1 MKKQL
6 KFTLALALSLALLFS
21 LGAAAFADTAE
32 DGLPLEYVSY
42 GVGLPDPAPVDMHEL
57 GAEDITL
64 EGVSYDARTEDGHI
78 YIRLSDLAAAK
89 LLRESRDKA
98 AELGLDY
105 AKIYITDGVIFAK
118 DTGNADEVKEVQ
130 GLISAL
136 KQGAAIGISVDDIF
150 DLGNAGDVKLH
161 VKIRGFAYG
170 DAGSGAAPASSGGS
184 TGEKRALDVKALD
197 KEKSIERPEVTTV
210 YFYYYGLTGY
220 DTVLYDD
227 SEGVCY
233 SEGEDGGNIDLGGGN
248 IDLDGGDIDG
258 GLIGG
263 DEEEPVKPD
272 IKTQRAFQLGLA
284 LAYSQKDI
292 GDGVQYYVWINGK
305 NIKIPPL
312 NSVGGWLYDEGSFPA
327 KDASGMTGDELL
339 KSGIMGGLTNKD
351 FDSDSRS
358 TVETVEI
365 KITTDAAGN
374 NVVKKIDFKN
384 VTPGQDDVLD
394 YNKDSNSY
402 VIKDVAPDG
411 YEKDTS
417 GEYKA
422 FDPSD
427 AFVPKDKNMDVPNDA
442 IDNSDVTINVR
453 DDIIFDDL
461 EPKCY

>member
-105 AKIYITDGVIFAK
+105 AKIYIADGVIFAK

-220 DTVLYDD
+220 DTVLDIS
-227 SEGVCY
+227 SELDCY
-233 SEGEDGGNIDLGGGN
+233 SEGEDGSDIDLGGGN
-248 IDLDGGDIDG
+248 IDLDGGDI

-263 DEEEPVKPD
+263 DDEEEPVKPE
-272 IKTQRAFQLGLA
+272 IKTQRAFSLGLA

-305 NIKIPPL
+305 NIKIP
-312 NSVGGWLYDEGSFPA
+312 NGKGEWLYDEGSFPA

-358 TVETVEI
+358 TVETVKI
-365 KITTDAAGN
+365 KVTTDAAGN
-374 NVVKKIDFKN
+374 NVVKTIDFKN
-384 VTPGQDDVLD
+384 VTPKAEEVLD
-394 YNKDSNSY
+394 YNTDSNTY
-402 VIKDVAPDG
+402 VIKDKAPEG

-417 GEYKA
+417 GAY
-422 FDPSD
+422 PSD

-453 DDIIFDDL
+453 DDIIFDEL
-461 EPKCY
+461 EPECH

>member
-105 AKIYITDGVIFAK
+105 AKIYIADGVIFAK

-170 DAGSGAAPASSGGS
+170 DAGSGTAPASSGGS

-197 KEKSIERPEVTTV
+197 KEKSIERPEVTTI

-220 DTVLYDD
+220 DTVLDD
-227 SEGVCY
+227 GSEWDCY
-233 SEGEDGGNIDLGGGN
+233 SEGEDGGDIDLGGG
-248 IDLDGGDIDG
+248 D
-258 GLIGG
+258 
-263 DEEEPVKPD
+263 DEEDVPPD
-272 IKTQRAFQLGLA
+272 IKTQRAFWLGLA

-292 GDGVQYYVWINGK
+292 DDGVQYYVWINGK

-312 NSVGGWLYDEGSFPA
+312 NSEGEWLDDEGSFLA
-327 KDASGMTGDELL
+327 KDASGLTGNELL
-339 KSGIMGGLTNKD
+339 NSDIMGGLTNKD
-351 FDSDSRS
+351 FYFDSLP
-358 TVETVEI
+358 TVEI

-374 NVVKKIDFKN
+374 NVVKTIDFNN
-384 VTPGQDDVLD
+384 VTPKAEEVLD
-394 YNKDSNSY
+394 YNEDSNSY
-402 VIKDVAPDG
+402 VIKKDAPEG

-417 GEYKA
+417 GEYNA
-422 FDPSD
+422 FEPSD
-427 AFVPKDKNMDVPNDA
+427 AFVPEDKNMDVPPDA
-442 IDNSDVTINVR
+442 IDSSDVTIDVR

-461 EPKCY
+461 EPKKS

>member
-105 AKIYITDGVIFAK
+105 AKIYIADGVIFAK

-170 DAGSGAAPASSGGS
+170 DAGNGAAPASSGGS

-197 KEKSIERPEVTTV
+197 KERSIERPEVTTV

-220 DTVLYDD
+220 DTVFDYGPELD
-227 SEGVCY
+227 CY
-233 SEGEDGGNIDLGGGN
+233 SEGEDGGDIDLG
-248 IDLDGGDIDG
+248 G

-272 IKTQRAFQLGLA
+272 ITRQRAFMLSLA

-292 GDGVQYYVWINGK
+292 DDGVQYYVWINGE

-312 NSVGGWLYDEGSFPA
+312 NSEGEWLDDEGSFPA
-327 KDASGMTGDELL
+327 KDASGLTRNELL
-339 KSGIMGGLTNKD
+339 NSDIMGGLTNKD
-351 FDSDSRS
+351 FDFDSLP
-358 TVETVEI
+358 TVEI

-374 NVVKKIDFKN
+374 NVIKTIDFKN
-384 VTPGQDDVLD
+384 VTPTADEVLD
-394 YNKDSNSY
+394 YNKDNNTY
-402 VIKDVAPDG
+402 VIKDEAPEG
-411 YEKDTS
+411 YERDTS
-417 GEYKA
+417 GEYNA

-427 AFVPKDKNMDVPNDA
+427 AFVPKDKNMDVPDDA
-442 IDNSDVTINVR
+442 IDSSDVTVDVR

-461 EPKCY
+461 EPKKS

>member
-105 AKIYITDGVIFAK
+105 AKIYIADGVIFAK

-170 DAGSGAAPASSGGS
+170 DAGNGAAPASSGGS

-248 IDLDGGDIDG
+248 IDLDGGDI

-263 DEEEPVKPD
+263 DNEDEPVKPD
-272 IKTQRAFQLGLA
+272 IKTQRAFMLSLA

-312 NSVGGWLYDEGSFPA
+312 NSEGKWLDDEGSFLA
-327 KDASGMTGDELL
+327 KDASGKTGNELL
-339 KSGIMGGLTNKD
+339 NSDIMGGLTNTDFD
-351 FDSDSRS
+351 FDSLP
-358 TVETVEI
+358 TVEI

-384 VTPGQDDVLD
+384 VTPGPNEVLD
-394 YNKDSNSY
+394 YKADNNTY
-402 VIKDVAPDG
+402 VIKDVAPEG
-411 YEKDTS
+411 YEPDNKRT
-417 GEYKA
+417 Y
-422 FDPSD
+422 DPSD
-427 AFVPKDKNMDVPNDA
+427 AFVPKDKNMDVPVDA
-442 IDNSDVTINVR
+442 IDNSDVTIDVR

-461 EPKCY
+461 NPKMS

>member
-89 LLRESRDKA
+89 LLRESRDRA

-105 AKIYITDGVIFAK
+105 AKIYIADGVIFAK

-136 KQGAAIGISVDDIF
+136 KQGASIGISVDDIF

-170 DAGSGAAPASSGGS
+170 DAGNGAAPASSGGS

-233 SEGEDGGNIDLGGGN
+233 SEGEDGGNIDLGGG
-248 IDLDGGDIDG
+248 
-258 GLIGG
+258 
-263 DEEEPVKPD
+263 DEEEPVKPA
-272 IKTQRAFQLGLA
+272 ITRQRAFMLSLA

-292 GDGVQYYVWINGK
+292 DDGVQYYVWINGK
-305 NIKIPPL
+305 NITIPSL
-312 NSVGGWLYDEGSFPA
+312 NGGVEWLDDEGSFLA
-327 KDASGMTGDELL
+327 KDASGMTESDLFNN
-339 KSGIMGGLTNKD
+339 SDIMGSLTNKD
-351 FDSDSRS
+351 FDFDSLS
-358 TVETVEI
+358 TVKI

-374 NVVKKIDFKN
+374 NVVKTIDFNN
-384 VTPGQDDVLD
+384 VTPKEEEVLD
-394 YNKDSNSY
+394 YNADSNTY
-402 VIKDVAPDG
+402 VIKDEAPKG
-411 YEKDTS
+411 YEPDNKHT
-417 GEYKA
+417 Y
-422 FDPSD
+422 DPSD
-427 AFVPKDKNMDVPNDA
+427 AFVPKDKNMDVPDDA
-442 IDNSDVTINVR
+442 INSSDVTIDVR

-461 EPKCY
+461 EPKMS

>member
-105 AKIYITDGVIFAK
+105 AKIYIADGVIFAK

-170 DAGSGAAPASSGGS
+170 DAGSGAAPAPSDGS
-184 TGEKRALDVKALD
+184 AGEKRALDVKALD
-197 KEKSIERPEVTTV
+197 MEKSIERPEVTTV
-210 YFYYYGLTGY
+210 YFHYYGLTGY
-220 DTVLYDD
+220 DTVLD
-227 SEGVCY
+227 SDVRCY
-233 SEGEDGGNIDLGGGN
+233 SEGEDGGDIDFGGEDGGNIDLGGG
-248 IDLDGGDIDG
+248 
-258 GLIGG
+258 
-263 DEEEPVKPD
+263 DEEEPV
-272 IKTQRAFQLGLA
+272 ITRQRAFMLSLA

-292 GDGVQYYVWINGK
+292 DDGVQYYVWINGK
-305 NIKIPPL
+305 NIEIPPL
-312 NSVGGWLYDEGSFPA
+312 NGKGDWLHDEGSFLA
-327 KDASGMTGDELL
+327 KDASGKTGNELF
-339 KSGIMGGLTNKD
+339 KSDDIMNGLTNKD
-351 FDSDSRS
+351 FDFDSLS
-358 TVETVEI
+358 TVKI
-365 KITTDAAGN
+365 KVTTDAAGN
-374 NVVKKIDFKN
+374 NVVKTIDFNN
-384 VTPGQDDVLD
+384 VTPEEKEVLD

-402 VIKDVAPDG
+402 AIKDDAPEG

-417 GEYKA
+417 GKYNA

-427 AFVPKDKNMDVPNDA
+427 AFVPEDKNMDVPPDA
-442 IDNSDVTINVR
+442 INSSDVTIDVR

>member
-105 AKIYITDGVIFAK
+105 AKIYIADGVIFAK

-220 DTVLYDD
+220 DTVFDYG
-227 SEGVCY
+227 SEWDCY
-233 SEGEDGGNIDLGGGN
+233 SEGEDGGDIDLG
-248 IDLDGGDIDG
+248 G

-263 DEEEPVKPD
+263 DEEEPVKQPD

-312 NSVGGWLYDEGSFPA
+312 NSEGEWLYDEGSFPA
-327 KDASGMTGDELL
+327 KDASGKTGDELL

-358 TVETVEI
+358 TVETVKI

-374 NVVKKIDFKN
+374 NVVKTIDFNN
-384 VTPGQDDVLD
+384 VTPGSNEVLD

-417 GEYKA
+417 GEYNA
-422 FDPSD
+422 FEPSD
-427 AFVPKDKNMDVPNDA
+427 AFVPKDKNMDVPDDA
-442 IDNSDVTINVR
+442 IDNSDVTIDVR

>member
-105 AKIYITDGVIFAK
+105 AKIYIADGVIFAK

-197 KEKSIERPEVTTV
+197 MEKSIERPEVTTV
-210 YFYYYGLTGY
+210 YFCYYGLTGY
-220 DTVLYDD
+220 DTVLD
-227 SEGVCY
+227 SDVRCY
-233 SEGEDGGNIDLGGGN
+233 SEGEDGGDIDFGGE
-248 IDLDGGDIDG
+248 DGGDIDG

-263 DEEEPVKPD
+263 DEVEPDKPG
-272 IKTQRAFQLGLA
+272 ITRQRAFMLSLA

-292 GDGVQYYVWINGK
+292 DDGVQYYVWINGK
-305 NIKIPPL
+305 NIEIPPL
-312 NSVGGWLYDEGSFPA
+312 NGKGDWLHDEGSFLA
-327 KDASGMTGDELL
+327 KDASGKTGNELF
-339 KSGIMGGLTNKD
+339 KSDDIMNGLTNKD
-351 FDSDSRS
+351 FDFDSLS
-358 TVETVEI
+358 TVKI
-365 KITTDAAGN
+365 KVTTDAAGN
-374 NVVKKIDFKN
+374 NVVKTIDFNN
-384 VTPGQDDVLD
+384 VTPEEKEVLD

-402 VIKDVAPDG
+402 AIKDDAPEG

-417 GEYKA
+417 GKYNA

-427 AFVPKDKNMDVPNDA
+427 AFVPEDKNMDVPPDA
-442 IDNSDVTINVR
+442 IDSSDVTIDVR

-461 EPKCY
+461 KPKMA

>member
-105 AKIYITDGVIFAK
+105 AKIYIADGVIFAK

-130 GLISAL
+130 CLISAL

-170 DAGSGAAPASSGGS
+170 DAGSGASSGGS

-210 YFYYYGLTGY
+210 YFYYNGLTGY
-220 DTVLYDD
+220 DTFLDD
-227 SEGVCY
+227 GSEWDCY
-233 SEGEDGGNIDLGGGN
+233 SEGEDGGDIDLGGG
-248 IDLDGGDIDG
+248 D
-258 GLIGG
+258 
-263 DEEEPVKPD
+263 DEEDVPPD
-272 IKTQRAFQLGLA
+272 IKTQRAFWIGLA

-292 GDGVQYYVWINGK
+292 DDGVQYYVWINGE

-312 NSVGGWLYDEGSFPA
+312 NGKGEWLDDEGSFPA
-327 KDASGMTGDELL
+327 KDAVGLTGNKLL
-339 KSGIMGGLTNKD
+339 NSDIMNGLTNKD
-351 FDSDSRS
+351 FDFDSLP
-358 TVETVEI
+358 TVKI
-365 KITTDAAGN
+365 KVTTDAAGN
-374 NVVKKIDFKN
+374 NVVKTIDFNN
-384 VTPGQDDVLD
+384 VTPGPDEVLD
-394 YNKDSNSY
+394 YNADNNTY
-402 VIKDVAPDG
+402 VIKDEAPEG
-411 YEKDTS
+411 YEPDNKHI
-417 GEYKA
+417 Y
-422 FDPSD
+422 DPSD
-427 AFVPKDKNMDVPNDA
+427 AFVPKDKNMDVPDDA
-442 IDNSDVTINVR
+442 IDSSDVTIDVR

-461 EPKCY
+461 KPKKS

>member
-21 LGAAAFADTAE
+21 LGAAAFADAAE

-105 AKIYITDGVIFAK
+105 AKIYIADGVIFAR
-118 DTGNADEVKEVQ
+118 DTGNADEVKEIQ

-161 VKIRGFAYG
+161 VKIRGFACG

-197 KEKSIERPEVTTV
+197 KEKSIERPEVTTI

-220 DTVLYDD
+220 DTVLDD
-227 SEGVCY
+227 GSEWDCY
-233 SEGEDGGNIDLGGGN
+233 SEGEDGGDIDLGGG
-248 IDLDGGDIDG
+248 D
-258 GLIGG
+258 
-263 DEEEPVKPD
+263 DEEDVPPD
-272 IKTQRAFQLGLA
+272 IKTQRAFWLGLA

-292 GDGVQYYVWINGK
+292 DDGVQYYVWINGK

-312 NSVGGWLYDEGSFPA
+312 NSEGEWLDDEGSFLA
-327 KDASGMTGDELL
+327 KDASGKTGNELL
-339 KSGIMGGLTNKD
+339 NSDIMGGLTNKD
-351 FDSDSRS
+351 FDFDSLP
-358 TVETVEI
+358 TVEI

-374 NVVKKIDFKN
+374 NVVKTIDFNN
-384 VTPGQDDVLD
+384 VTPKAEEVLD

-402 VIKDVAPDG
+402 VIKDDAPEG

-417 GEYKA
+417 GAYNA
-422 FDPSD
+422 FEPSD
-427 AFVPKDKNMDVPNDA
+427 AFVPEDKNMDVPDDA
-442 IDNSDVTINVR
+442 IDNSDVTIDVR

-461 EPKCY
+461 EPKKS